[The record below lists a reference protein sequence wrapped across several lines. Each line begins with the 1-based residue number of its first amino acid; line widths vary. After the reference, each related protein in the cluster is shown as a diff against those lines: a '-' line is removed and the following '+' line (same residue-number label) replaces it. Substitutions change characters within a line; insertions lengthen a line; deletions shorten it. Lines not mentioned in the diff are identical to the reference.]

1 MKKLLITAAL
11 IALSASAA
19 QAEINVGIGINQP
32 GYYASVPVYVEPA
45 RVYYPTYSNDRHR
58 NYDWSYW
65 RPRPELRYV
74 EEHRDDNHGD
84 NRYDLRHDNGN
95 RGNYQQR
102 GNSGKSKGY
111 DKH

>member
-11 IALSASAA
+11 IALSATAA

-32 GYYASVPVYVEPA
+32 GYYVPAPVYVEPA
-45 RVYYPTYSNDRHR
+45 RVYYPTYTNDRHH

-74 EEHRDDNHGD
+74 ETHRDDD
-84 NRYDLRHDNGN
+84 YDMRNDNGKHKGHYKN
-95 RGNYQQR
+95 
-102 GNSGKSKGY
+102 GKAKGHY
-111 DKH
+111 K